1 MQNGEKSADAP
12 SRPQRD
18 AGAFGGGLH
27 QHAHLDERPIDG
39 ARN

>member
-1 MQNGEKSADAP
+1 L
-12 SRPQRD
+12 RPQRD
-18 AGAFGGGLH
+18 AGDFGGGPAGIRLR